1 MDIQRRLIAPC
12 AVFLPDGQR
21 AIPDTTALLRRLV
34 LFDTY
39 ILQTIRFKEF
49 IPLTRSLGLDNVLLL
64 LGSEA
69 LKLELDHREN
79 A

>member
-1 MDIQRRLIAPC
+1 MWMGIQRRLIAPR

-21 AIPDTTALLRRLV
+21 TIPDTTALLWRLV

-49 IPLTRSLGLDNVLLL
+49 IAASAAPHPVKQGNT
-64 LGSEA
+64 GSTV
-69 LKLELDHREN
+69 HFHS
-79 A
+79 